1 MPYAKV
7 NGISLYY
14 EDYGPRSGPAVIL
27 TPGGRNDTNG
37 LRPIAALLS
46 AKCRVIL
53 HDRRNCGKSDVV
65 IGGELSE
72 QHHWAEEMA
81 ELLLQLDAAPAY
93 VAGGSAGSRTSLTLA
108 VRRPEVVKAVFV
120 WEVSGG
126 PNSAAETAPN
136 YYGQFIDAAQRGGM
150 QAVTET
156 EYFAQRIQD
165 NPANRN
171 MLLSMDPA
179 EFIAVMSRWR
189 EAYSVP
195 NPVSEITEEQL
206 AGISCPV
213 VLFEGN
219 TPDEVH
225 HKSAAEAAHRL
236 IPDSDLRPSAWS
248 HEEWDIIG
256 QHDHT
261 FPGIAATN
269 RYHMKATF
277 YAAQL
282 LEFIA
287 KVEAME
293 PAKVGQA
300 LA

>member
-1 MPYAKV
+1 MPYVNV
-7 NGISLYY
+7 NGVNLFY
-14 EDYGPRSGPAVIL
+14 EEYGKGPTVIL
-27 TPGGRNDTNG
+27 TPGGRVDREG

-46 AKCRVIL
+46 SQCRVIL
-53 HDRRNCGKSDVV
+53 HDRRNCGRSDVV

-72 QHHWAEEMA
+72 QHLWAEEMA
-81 ELLLQLDAAPAY
+81 GLLKQIDAAPAY
-93 VAGGSAGSRTSLTLA
+93 AVGGSAGSRTSLTLTVRHPEA
-108 VRRPEVVKAVFV
+108 VKGVFI

-126 PNSAAETAPN
+126 PKSAEATSPN
-136 YYGQFIDAAQRGGM
+136 YYGQFIDAAEQGGM
-150 QAVTET
+150 AAVVET
-156 EYFAQRIQD
+156 EFFAQRIKD
-165 NPANRN
+165 NPANEEK
-171 MLLSMDPA
+171 LLSMDPS

-189 EAYSVP
+189 AAYSVP
-195 NPVSEITEEQL
+195 NPVSDLTEAQL

-213 VLFEGN
+213 LMFEGN
-219 TPDEVH
+219 TPDDVH
-225 HKSAAEAAHRL
+225 HVSAAESAHRL
-236 IPDSDLRPSAWS
+236 IPNSELCPSAWT

-293 PAKVGQA
+293 PAKVG
-300 LA
+300 

>member
-1 MPYAKV
+1 MPYANV
-7 NGISLYY
+7 NGINLYF
-14 EDYGPRSGPAVIL
+14 EDYGPRNAPTVIL

-53 HDRRNCGKSDVV
+53 HDRRNCGKSDIV

-81 ELLLQLDAAPAY
+81 ELLLKLDAAPAY
-93 VAGGSAGSRTSLTLA
+93 AVGGSAGSRTSLTLA
-108 VRRPEVVKAVFV
+108 VRRPEVVKGVFV

-126 PNSAAETAPN
+126 PNSAAATAPN
-136 YYGQFIDAAQRGGM
+136 YYGQFIDAARQGGM
-150 QAVTET
+150 KAVAET
-156 EYFAQRIQD
+156 EYFALRIND
-165 NPANRN
+165 NPDNEAR
-171 MLLSMDPA
+171 LLAMDPA
-179 EFIAVMSRWR
+179 EFIAVMSQWQDL
-189 EAYSVP
+189 YSVP
-195 NPVSEITEEQL
+195 NPVSELTEDQL
-206 AGISCPV
+206 TSIKCPV

-225 HKSAAEAAHRL
+225 HRSAAEAAHRF
-236 IPDSDLRPSAWS
+236 IPNSELRPSAWT

-256 QHDHT
+256 QHNHT
-261 FPGIAATN
+261 FAGIAATN

-282 LEFIA
+282 LEFISR
-287 KVEAME
+287 VEAME
-293 PAKVGQA
+293 PAAVG
-300 LA
+300 

>member
-1 MPYAKV
+1 MPYAHINGV
-7 NGISLYY
+7 NLYY
-14 EDYGPRSGPAVIL
+14 EEYGTGPTVIL

-53 HDRRNCGKSDVV
+53 HDRRNCGKSDIV
-65 IGGELSE
+65 INGELSE
-72 QHHWAEEMA
+72 QSHWAEEMA
-81 ELLLQLDAAPAY
+81 GLLLQLGAAPAY

-108 VRRPEVVKAVFV
+108 VRRPEVVKGVFI

-126 PNSAAETAPN
+126 PRSAEVTAPN
-136 YYGQFIDAAQRGGM
+136 YYGQFIDAAERGGM
-150 QAVTET
+150 QAVAET

-165 NPANRN
+165 NPSNREK
-171 MLLSMDPA
+171 LLAMDAA
-179 EFIAVMSRWR
+179 EFIAVMRRWR
-189 EAYSVP
+189 DSYSVP
-195 NPVSEITEEQL
+195 NPVSELTEEQL

-213 VLFEGN
+213 VMFEGN

-236 IPDSDLRPSAWS
+236 IPNSELRPSAWT
-248 HEEWDIIG
+248 HAEWAIIG

-269 RYHMKATF
+269 RYHMKSTF

-287 KVEAME
+287 QIQAME
-293 PAKVGQA
+293 PAAVG
-300 LA
+300 